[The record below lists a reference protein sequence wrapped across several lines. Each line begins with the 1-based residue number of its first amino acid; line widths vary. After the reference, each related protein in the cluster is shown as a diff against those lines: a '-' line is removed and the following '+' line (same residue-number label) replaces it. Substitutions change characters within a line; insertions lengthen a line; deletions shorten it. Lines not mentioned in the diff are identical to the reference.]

1 MNAFRL
7 RAMDFARSP
16 GPPWRMGAT
25 LDQNVVVFRLSR
37 SSHDV
42 GGQQTFSAASDDRL
56 QTQVGIRDPSRGMV
70 AVGRPGML
78 VYGPYI
84 ALPAGAYQAQ
94 VWASEPSGGNAEAQM
109 DVAYGQGA
117 SVLVAKS
124 GRAVAGNKPEPMGT
138 LEFEVPASGVTDLEV
153 RVAVGEGSRLAV
165 SHLTLVRL
173 R

>member
-1 MNAFRL
+1 AFRL
-7 RAMDFARSP
+7 RAMDFARSA
-16 GPPWRMGAT
+16 GPPWRMRAA
-25 LDQNVVVFRLSR
+25 LDQNVFVFRLSR

-70 AVGRPGML
+70 AGGRPGML

-84 ALPAGAYQAQ
+84 ALPAGVYQVQ
-94 VWASEPSGGNAEAQM
+94 VWASEPGGGPEAQM

-117 SVLVAKS
+117 KVLVAKS